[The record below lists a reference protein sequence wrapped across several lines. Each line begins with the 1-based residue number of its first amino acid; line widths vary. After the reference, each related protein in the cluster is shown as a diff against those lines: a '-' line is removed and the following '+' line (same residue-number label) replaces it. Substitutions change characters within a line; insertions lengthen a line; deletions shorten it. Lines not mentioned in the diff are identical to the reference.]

1 MFISY
6 TSHYSDSL
14 PSILVLV
21 YFNSE
26 NTTMLIAQHSL
37 LLCQHTVSYVQT
49 QDLSASFLARQDQLL
64 VISTLGDRPVSTR
77 FTLIQHAGSPE
88 TMASE

>member
-14 PSILVLV
+14 LSILVLV
-21 YFNSE
+21 YFNPE
-26 NTTMLIAQHSL
+26 YTTMPTAQQRL
-37 LLCQHTVSYVQT
+37 LLRQHTVSYVQT
-49 QDLSASFLARQDQLL
+49 QDLSESFSARQDQLL
-64 VISTLGDRPVSTR
+64 VISTLGERSVSTQ
-77 FTLIQHAGSPE
+77 FTLIQHAGSSE

>member
-21 YFNSE
+21 YFNPE
-26 NTTMLIAQHSL
+26 YTMPTAQHRI

-49 QDLSASFLARQDQLL
+49 QDLSASFSARQDELL
-64 VISTLGDRPVSTR
+64 VISTLGDRFVSTQ
-77 FTLIQHAGSPE
+77 FTLIQHAGSSE